1 MKGGGKMLDCQV
13 PDNTRELE
21 RMMDEYGA
29 RLLRLCFLRLQ
40 DVHLA
45 EDALQ
50 DTFVKA
56 WQAYPAFRHDSS
68 EITWLTAIAINCCRS
83 IKRKAW
89 HRLVDLKTPLS
100 MLPEASVPF
109 EPYDDTVT
117 RAVMAL
123 PGRDQEVILLH
134 YYQGLPVKDIAQIL
148 SVPLSTVTSRLIR
161 ARKKLKKSLERWY
174 QDA

>member
-1 MKGGGKMLDCQV
+1 MPDCQV
-13 PDNTRELE
+13 PDNIKEVE
-21 RMMDEYGA
+21 RMMEEHGA

-40 DVHLA
+40 DAQLA

-50 DTFVKA
+50 ETFVKA
-56 WQAYPAFRHDSS
+56 WKAYPSFRHDSS

-83 IKRKAW
+83 IKRKTW
-89 HRLVDLKTPLS
+89 YRLVDLKTPLEK
-100 MLPEASVPF
+100 LPEPSVPF

-123 PGRDQEVILLH
+123 PSRDQEVILMH
-134 YYQGLPVKDIAQIL
+134 YYQGLPVKDIAAIL
-148 SVPLSTVTSRLIR
+148 SMPLSTVTSRLMR
-161 ARKKLKKSLERWY
+161 ARKKLKQSLERWY